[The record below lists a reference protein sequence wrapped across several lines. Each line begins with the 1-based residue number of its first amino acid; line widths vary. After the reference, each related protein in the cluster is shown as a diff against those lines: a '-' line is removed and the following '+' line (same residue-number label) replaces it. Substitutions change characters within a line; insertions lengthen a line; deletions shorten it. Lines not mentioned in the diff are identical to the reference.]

1 MKLGD
6 LAARLGGALVGDPG
20 VEITGVGDPEGAG
33 PGMIVYA
40 AAARA
45 LRTAEAGGAAA
56 LLLPP
61 ELEPRRLP
69 AIRVQN
75 ARLAFAHLLELFAP
89 PPSSARTWGWAR
101 ACTSAPTSSSVTARV
116 SARARRYSQGRW

>member
-33 PGMIVYA
+33 PGMLASA
-40 AAARA
+40 AAPRA

-56 LLLPP
+56 LLPPP

-69 AIRVQN
+69 AVRVQN
-75 ARLAFAHLLELFAP
+75 ARLAFAHLLELFAAP
-89 PPSSARTWGWAR
+89 PDYAPGMDSTAVIGADGG
-101 ACTSAPTSSSVTARV
+101 SAP
-116 SARARRYSQGRW
+116 GRQVGP